1 MRGRPWT
8 GLRGHRPV
16 PAMHW
21 PGWEPTRG
29 TQLLARASATSSH
42 IDVTL
47 HSHSM
52 GGQGKHMAL
61 NHPTAAAENR
71 HSNTHSPARIKI
83 SSSFLGRK
91 WGSVFVGFY
100 STQENKAQGNKGGFV
115 VGVVLPFM
123 PLCKTKAT
131 RPPALPGH
139 SGQEAVVPP
148 LETRFI
154 RQYLCPRG
162 VSRIISWIPTT
173 QLTRRRI
180 RQRVITFT
188 QETLTTSNSRH
199 PHCKHILHI

>member
-21 PGWEPTRG
+21 PGWEPTCG

-47 HSHSM
+47 RSHSM

-71 HSNTHSPARIKI
+71 HSNTHSPARRKI

-91 WGSVFVGFY
+91 RGSVFVGFY

-115 VGVVLPFM
+115 VGVVLPFI
-123 PLCKTKAT
+123 
-131 RPPALPGH
+131 PPAKPSPPDLQHCQVTPVKRQWYHQWRLDLPANTCALRELHRLSAEFPPH
-139 SGQEAVVPP
+139 S
-148 LETRFI
+148 
-154 RQYLCPRG
+154 
-162 VSRIISWIPTT
+162 
-173 QLTRRRI
+173 
-180 RQRVITFT
+180 
-188 QETLTTSNSRH
+188 
-199 PHCKHILHI
+199 